1 MDKLEVAHLIDVG
14 STWTKGMAVS
24 LTDGRIVARHQHP
37 TTLANGIMQG
47 VHAVIDALNT
57 DHVTT
62 TVAFR
67 AASSSAAGGLRV
79 AAIGLVPGLT
89 GIAAR
94 QASLGAGAR
103 VVFSGSYGLTAEEI
117 ETIRRERCDIIL
129 LTGGTDGG
137 NTEVILG
144 NARKLA
150 TAALPAAIVLAGNKS
165 ARAEA
170 KSILESAGCD
180 VRIADNVLPEI
191 DVLSVDSAQ
200 AAIREVFLE
209 RIVVARGIEQLSEW
223 AADGMMPTPR
233 AVLEAAHFLA
243 DGLPAM
249 GTTVIV
255 DIGGATTDVHSV
267 GGEQVAPDAL
277 LKGLAE
283 PRVKRTV
290 EGDLGLRV
298 SALAASD
305 ALNLE
310 DLAHQLG
317 MTAEALRAE
326 AALRVDRPEMLRDD
340 DPVDRVFCIAA
351 VAEALCR
358 HAGRLDPIPLRKG
371 TWFQT
376 GKDLRKASVLIGSG
390 GIFAARTDAGDLLA
404 NAASQAALRDRLV
417 PMEARFLVD
426 RDYVLFAVGLLAGK
440 YPPVAA
446 ALAKNSL
453 R

>member
-14 STWTKGMAVS
+14 STWTKGLSVS
-24 LTDGRIVARHQHP
+24 LQDGRILARHQHP
-37 TTLANGIMQG
+37 TTLASGIMQG
-47 VHAVIDALNT
+47 VNAVIAALNNNDRT
-57 DHVTT
+57 P
-62 TVAFR
+62 TVAFH

-89 GIAAR
+89 GVAAR

-103 VVFSGSYGLTAEEI
+103 VVFSGSYGLTPEEI
-117 ETIRRERCDIIL
+117 ETIRSERCDIIL

-137 NTEVILG
+137 NSEVILA

-150 TAALPAAIVLAGNKS
+150 SAALPAAIVLAGNKS
-165 ARAEA
+165 VRAEA
-170 KSILESAGCD
+170 KAILEAGGCD

-200 AAIREVFLE
+200 AAIRDVFLE
-209 RIVVARGIEQLSEW
+209 RIVVARGIEHLSEW
-223 AADGMMPTPR
+223 AVDGMMPTPR
-233 AVLEAAHFLA
+233 AVLEATAFLA

-249 GTTVIV
+249 GTTIVV

-267 GGEQVAPDAL
+267 GGEEVAPDAM

-283 PRVKRTV
+283 PRLKRTV

-298 SALAASD
+298 SAVAASD
-305 ALNLE
+305 ALNIE
-310 DLAHQLG
+310 ELARQLG

-326 AALRVDRPEMLRDD
+326 AALRVDQPDMLRDN
-340 DPVDRVFCIAA
+340 DPVDRVVTIAA

-371 TWFQT
+371 SWFQI
-376 GKDLRKASVLIGSG
+376 GKDLRKANVLIASG
-390 GIFAARTDAGDLLA
+390 GIFAARSDSTELLSSS
-404 NAASQAALRDRLV
+404 AAQAALRDKLV
-417 PMEARFLVD
+417 PLAPQFLVD
-426 RDYVLFAVGLLAGK
+426 HDYVLFAVGLLAGK
-440 YPPVAA
+440 YPAVAA